1 MPEERNNVW
10 ETREIWNPEKT
21 TQTSEELLHQTKEE
35 IKQLMVNIPDFLTTY
50 PVVAELIT
58 TIEKTSSD
66 GEKYE
71 AIRELQIQIR
81 WIKKSGKYD
90 WKWLDPLI
98 VQLERTRTTFFN
110 KVNITLTTEQ

>member
-1 MPEERNNVW
+1 
-10 ETREIWNPEKT
+10 
-21 TQTSEELLHQTKEE
+21 
-35 IKQLMVNIPDFLTTY
+35 MVNIPDFLTTY

-81 WIKKSGKYD
+81 
-90 WKWLDPLI
+90 
-98 VQLERTRTTFFN
+98 
-110 KVNITLTTEQ
+110 